1 MGRLV
6 RIRAEQPP
14 PLQAVL
20 EGDVDRRTVRLEHIV
35 PASRGRRVGRLA
47 ERAQKPSAAAEDPD
61 VRCERVGP
69 PRKRLLEDCFVIAV
83 VSSRQ
88 TVPGLQ
94 YIDLEGAFAR
104 CTEGDAGREIEPCGK
119 DTDYIAGRD
128 ADVLTMA
135 RVVQGCFSRAQWI
148 GDDRR
153 VDRQRKHTRECEDQP
168 DADNT
173 IAPCER
179 RFPSSVRTRSE
190 PPHDFPPCLCV
201 LRASRRRSVSP
212 RTVSGQWGLR
222 PKPWLDL
229 RFKASGGNSDL

>member
-20 EGDVDRRTVRLEHIV
+20 EGD
-35 PASRGRRVGRLA
+35 
-47 ERAQKPSAAAEDPD
+47 
-61 VRCERVGP
+61 
-69 PRKRLLEDCFVIAV
+69 
-83 VSSRQ
+83 
-88 TVPGLQ
+88 
-94 YIDLEGAFAR
+94 
-104 CTEGDAGREIEPCGK
+104 AGREIEPRGK

-153 VDRQRKHTRECEDQP
+153 VDRQRKHTRKCEDQP

-190 PPHDFPPCLCV
+190 PPHVSSLGGSDALTGSFVRPAQYPRARWQVNGDFDP
-201 LRASRRRSVSP
+201 LRGLVCASRQAEVARISDGSEDVAAQIL
-212 RTVSGQWGLR
+212 VLDQR
-222 PKPWLDL
+222 P
-229 RFKASGGNSDL
+229 